1 MYPHLRIDT
10 TRWIAFRRC
19 ARYLFGTASE
29 ATMKNALVVLSL
41 VVFISTSTTY
51 CQTLMDFVIAQRG
64 DTLVI
69 KDYADMGNTPN
80 SLYEALL
87 LDSSNVPAGRVYE
100 LQAGGWY
107 PLQNN
112 PSTSAKHST
121 VIVGSDPT
129 MVVTNRNAASAPPL
143 ISGYAGIIP
152 NVGYIAASG
161 DLTIKN
167 CALTSGA
174 TDLSL
179 GWAFTGPS
187 APNLHL
193 VYDNCLFEHD
203 RWVFVAVYYGNC
215 DVTLRNCYF
224 VNMNG
229 QPCRRNGGLFDCFAH
244 VDTLLVENCTHI
256 NAQGTMYRFRGGWQ
270 FKRIL
275 FNHNT
280 FVDCAGSVFMNNGYQ
295 SNVSLTNN
303 LFVNCNVQP
312 YPALHSIDQGEQDP
326 DWLPMGLVN
335 VYPDS
340 ANVANNTPR
349 KFLVD
354 NNLIY
359 WDPSLGNVVDTVNQL
374 KVNGLSNWQSQMILM
389 NSRTKAM
396 FDDNAKYPY
405 LTEGKTYTERP
416 DFTDPKD
423 LLGAQLGILKKLAV
437 AIVDTNSNAMLA
449 DWRLLNTGTSK
460 YINPD
465 WPIPVDL
472 SCTNAT
478 LKTGATGGFPV
489 GDVNWFPAQKA
500 TWLAQRNVEYNAI
513 ETALQAGHVTAL
525 KNGDALP
532 VEFTLKQNYPN
543 PFNPST
549 TIAFSLPH
557 AANASLKVFDML
569 GREVATLVNGYAASG
584 LHEVQFDATNLA
596 SGVYVYRFSSGNF
609 TTVKKMTV
617 VK

>member
-1 MYPHLRIDT
+1 
-10 TRWIAFRRC
+10 
-19 ARYLFGTASE
+19 
-29 ATMKNALVVLSL
+29 MKTILLLITLVPL
-41 VVFISTSTTY
+41 ISTSSIY
-51 CQTLMDFVIAQRG
+51 AQTFGPDYIKRVKG

-69 KDYADMGNTPN
+69 KTYDDMGGMPDA
-80 SLYEALL
+80 LYYTLL
-87 LDSSNVPAGRVYE
+87 LDTVNVPPGRVYE

-107 PLQNN
+107 PLYHN
-112 PSTSAKHST
+112 PSTYPKRST

-129 MVVTNRNAASAPPL
+129 MVVNNSNAASAPPL
-143 ISGYAGIIP
+143 ISGYAVTGAGT
-152 NVGYIAASG
+152 NTGYISAGA

-167 CALTSGA
+167 CTLTSGA
-174 TDLSL
+174 NDLSL

-193 VYDNCLFEHD
+193 VYDNCIFEHD
-203 RWVFVAVYYGNC
+203 RWVFVAIYYKNSN
-215 DVTLRNCYF
+215 VTLRNCYF

-229 QPCRRNGGLFDCFAH
+229 QPCRRNGGLFDCFAD

-256 NAQGTMYRFRGGWQ
+256 NAQGTMYRFRGGYQ
-270 FKRIL
+270 FKRII

-303 LFVNCNVQP
+303 LFVNVNVQP
-312 YPALHSIDQGEQDP
+312 YPAIQTIDQGEQDP

-340 ANVANNTPR
+340 ADVANNTPR

-354 NNLIY
+354 NNLLY
-359 WDPSLGNVVDTVNQL
+359 WDPYLSNVVDTVNQL
-374 KVNGLSNWQSQMILM
+374 KVDSISDWQSQMILM

-416 DFTDPKD
+416 NFTDPKD
-423 LLGAQLGILKKLAV
+423 LLGNQLVKLKKLAV
-437 AIVDTNSNAMLA
+437 AIVDIESPDMLP
-449 DWRLLNTGTSK
+449 DWRLVNTGSDK

-472 SCTNAT
+472 SYANAT
-478 LKTGATGGFPV
+478 LMTGASGGFPV
-489 GDVNWFPAQKA
+489 GDMNWFPAQKA
-500 TWLAQRNVEYNAI
+500 AWLAQKDAEYASI
-513 ETALQAGHVTAL
+513 QDSLDQGT
-525 KNGDALP
+525 
-532 VEFTLKQNYPN
+532 TLGIREIGGSVPNDFNLSQNYPN
-543 PFNPST
+543 PFNPT
-549 TIAFSLPH
+549 TKIEYELPSSSHVSLT
-557 AANASLKVFDML
+557 VYDVL
-569 GREVATLVNGYAASG
+569 GREIQTLVNERQSAGNHSVIFNAN
-584 LHEVQFDATNLA
+584 NLP
-596 SGVYVYRFSSGNF
+596 SGVYFYRTEAVSAGKRFVD
-609 TTVKKMTV
+609 VKKMIL

>member
-1 MYPHLRIDT
+1 MKQILLLLALAVLNSP
-10 TRWIAFRRC
+10 
-19 ARYLFGTASE
+19 S
-29 ATMKNALVVLSL
+29 TM
-41 VVFISTSTTY
+41 Y
-51 CQTLMDFVIAQRG
+51 CQTLTDYVLSVRG

-69 KDYADMGNTPN
+69 KNYADMGNKPN
-80 SLYEALL
+80 SLYYALL
-87 LDSSNVPAGRVYE
+87 LDTVNVPAGRVYE
-100 LQAGGWY
+100 LRAAGWY

-112 PSTSAKHST
+112 PSTSAKHAT

-129 MVVTNRNAASAPPL
+129 MLVTNKDTASSPPL
-143 ISGYAGIIP
+143 ISGYSGSTVNTGNLWA
-152 NVGYIAASG
+152 NG

-167 CALTSGA
+167 CALTSA
-174 TDLSL
+174 SPDLSL

-203 RWVFVAVYYGNC
+203 RWVFLAVSYANC
-215 DVTLRNCYF
+215 DIILRNCYF

-229 QPCRRNGGLFDCFAH
+229 QPCRRNGGLFDCFAN

-256 NAQGTMYRFRGGWQ
+256 NAQGTMYRFRGGYQ

-280 FVDCAGSVFMNNGYQ
+280 FVNCAGTVFLNNGYQ
-295 SNVSLTNN
+295 SDVSLTNN

-312 YPALHSIDQGEQDP
+312 YPAIHSIDQGEQDP

-340 ANVANNTPR
+340 ADVANNTPR
-349 KFLVD
+349 RFLVD
-354 NNLIY
+354 KNLLY

-374 KVNGLSNWQSQMILM
+374 KVNGVSDWQSQMILM

-396 FDDNAKYPY
+396 FNDNANYPF
-405 LTEGKTYTERP
+405 LIEGTTYTERP
-416 DFTDPKD
+416 NFTDPKD
-423 LLGAQLGILKKLAV
+423 LMGERVGILKQLAV
-437 AIVDTNSNAMLA
+437 AIVDTNSPAMLPE
-449 DWRLLNTGTSK
+449 WRLVNFGTSK
-460 YINPD
+460 YLNPD

-472 SCTNAT
+472 SYTNGT
-478 LKTGATGGFPV
+478 LLTGASGGFPV
-489 GDVNWFPAQKA
+489 GDVNWFPIAKA
-500 TWLAQRNVEYNAI
+500 AWLAQRNAEYGAFDRAMHI
-513 ETALQAGHVTAL
+513 PTAVNEHVLPGEFAL
-525 KNGDALP
+525 S
-532 VEFTLKQNYPN
+532 QNYPN

-557 AANASLKVFDML
+557 AANVSVKVFDML
-569 GREVATLVNGYAASG
+569 GREVATLVNGYTASG
-584 LHEVQFDATNLA
+584 LHEIQFDATNLA
-596 SGVYVYRFSSGNF
+596 SGVYVYRLTSGSF
-609 TTVKKMTV
+609 TAVKKMTV